1 MSYSQVLINKII
13 AIILPDMRLIDR
25 GTHTVTKME
34 MEAKLNETANE
45 WKLG

>member
-1 MSYSQVLINKII
+1 
-13 AIILPDMRLIDR
+13 MRLIDR

-45 WKLG
+45 WKLGQLRIEDEI